1 MGGFI
6 LFFAVAAAFL
16 LINLSRIYLIG
27 KFIKG
32 PKKFINDV
40 AQGEESKTVKTS
52 VFGSRNVYDDTG
64 AVQSGSR

>member
-52 VFGSRNVYDDTG
+52 GFLLELPF
-64 AVQSGSR
+64 

>member
-32 PKKFINDV
+32 PKKIY
-40 AQGEESKTVKTS
+40 Q
-52 VFGSRNVYDDTG
+52 
-64 AVQSGSR
+64 